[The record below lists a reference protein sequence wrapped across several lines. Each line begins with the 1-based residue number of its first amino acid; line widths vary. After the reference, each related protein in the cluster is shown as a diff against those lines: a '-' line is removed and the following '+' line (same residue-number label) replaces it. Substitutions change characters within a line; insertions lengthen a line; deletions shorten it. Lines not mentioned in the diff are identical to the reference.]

1 MLPSFLLGGTGGL
14 QWLSHC
20 LVDCAGVFPRGTRYA
35 PSYDRGGRHMDERTG
50 RPPEAA
56 DSLTPLSDW
65 ARPIDPDAADRQRYA
80 MAEAVDSPRLRRVG
94 GPVGAH
100 NDTESTARPV
110 GRVRTRRLVG
120 PPQATRHF
128 GSLAWAPRG
137 SAAGVRRPSRPAA

>member
-1 MLPSFLLGGTGGL
+1 M
-14 QWLSHC
+14 W
-20 LVDCAGVFPRGTRYA
+20 
-35 PSYDRGGRHMDERTG
+35 DERTG

-94 GPVGAH
+94 GPAGAH
-100 NDTESTARPV
+100 NDTESAARPV

-120 PPQATRHF
+120 PPQATSHP
-128 GSLAWAPRG
+128 GSLAWALRG